1 MIDQIKRLPK
11 LVFFNR
17 FPSKRVA
24 FGKNGDCR
32 RHDPVVDLGL
42 RLEDD
47 NLLPLILVEGRDAKE
62 GEEKTEEK
70 KLKECLGE
78 EEKVAPHVD

>member
-11 LVFFNR
+11 QVFFNR
-17 FPSKRVA
+17 FPPKRVA